1 VSTQIYRYRTN
12 TQQKNKSDKGNVS
25 ANVDFTTTTT
35 TTTTTTITAVTTTT
49 TTRNN
54 NNNNL
59 LTS

>member
-1 VSTQIYRYRTN
+1 MSTQIYRYRTN
-12 TQQKNKSDKGNVS
+12 TRQKNKSDKGNVS
-25 ANVDFTTTTT
+25 ANVDFTT